1 MGEKVTFLLGI
12 HNHQPVGNFDSVIE
26 EAYQKSY
33 LPFLKVMNDFPD
45 IPFALHNSG
54 ILWDW
59 FAEGKEEYL
68 DIIGKMVERSQIEIL
83 SAGYY
88 EPILTVI
95 PENDR
100 HGQISMMNS
109 FIREK
114 LNSEPR
120 GCWLTERIWEPNLP
134 GILAGTGIEFVIVDD
149 AHFKSIGF
157 SGSEMRTF
165 FNSEDDGRYVK
176 IFPID
181 EKLRYLIPFREPE
194 ETISYLREVAGQGE
208 DPVAVLA
215 DDGEKFGVWPGTHD
229 LVYRRNWLRRFLDLL
244 GKNSDWIE
252 VSTFSRV
259 IDSRSSG
266 GMVYLPT
273 ASYTEMMEWALPL
286 AAQKRHRKVV
296 EFLESDDRMDDFT
309 DMVRGG
315 FWRNFLV
322 KYEESNWMHK
332 RMLEVSELVEDY
344 GSGNGYGK
352 VWEEAVNHL
361 YQAQCNCAYW
371 HGLFGGLYLPH
382 LRSAIYKHLIEA
394 ERIIESSLEKK
405 RNYLK
410 VHSRDIDGDG
420 TDEVVLKTAHLKLHF
435 KAEGA
440 SLRELDILSPPFN
453 LTDILRRR
461 PEIYHDEVGK
471 NEQDDS
477 EDVVSIHNINRSKEG
492 DLDKRIVY
500 DGYQRLSFQ
509 DHFFREGVDLD
520 SFFRSS
526 YGEMGDFRQGLFSHR
541 LVERRKKSNLLLF
554 TREGYIRT
562 GDARKMIKMDKLV
575 RADESSAG
583 FTVSY
588 SLFSPDSDLKC
599 RFAVQNC
606 LSLLAGDAPDRYFL
620 FPDGNRSRLASRG
633 ELDEVENLSV
643 VDEWLGIEISIDF
656 SPAAV
661 LWRFPIETV
670 SNSES
675 GFESV
680 YQGSVLVTVW
690 PLELNKGS
698 EENFEIALTV
708 NRYGR

>member
-1 MGEKVTFLLGI
+1 MGEKVTFVLGI
-12 HNHQPVGNFDSVIE
+12 HNHQPVGNFDYVIE
-26 EAYQKSY
+26 DAYQKSY
-33 LPFLKVMNDFPD
+33 LPFLEVMNDFPD

-59 FAEGKEEYL
+59 FAEGREEYL
-68 DIIGKMVERSQIEIL
+68 EIIEEMVERSQVEIL

-95 PENDR
+95 PEHDR
-100 HGQISMMNS
+100 LGQLSRMNS
-109 FIREK
+109 FIRGK
-114 LNSEPR
+114 LNAEPR

-134 GILAGTGIEFVIVDD
+134 GILAEAGIEFVIVDD

-157 SGSEMRTF
+157 SGPEMRTF
-165 FNSEDDGRYVK
+165 FNSEDNGRYVK

-181 EKLRYLIPFREPE
+181 EKLRYLIPFSEPE
-194 ETISYLREVAGQGE
+194 ETISHLREVARQGE
-208 DPVAVLA
+208 NPVAVLA

-286 AAQKRHRKVV
+286 AARQRHRKVTG
-296 EFLESDDRMDDFT
+296 FLESDDQMKEFT

-332 RMLEVSELVEDY
+332 RMLEISELVEDY
-344 GSGNGYGK
+344 GARTGYGK

-382 LRSAIYKHLIEA
+382 LRSAIYRHLIEA
-394 ERIIESSLEKK
+394 ERIIETSLEKGK
-405 RNYLK
+405 DYLK
-410 VHSRDIDGDG
+410 VYSRDLDGDG
-420 TDEVVLKTAHLKLHF
+420 TGEVILKTAYLKLHF

-440 SLRELDILSPPFN
+440 SLRELDIFSPPFN

-461 PEIYHDEVGK
+461 REIYHDDVGG
-471 NEQDDS
+471 NQQDNS
-477 EDVVSIHNINRSKEG
+477 EDVVSIHQINRAKEG

-509 DHFFREGVDLD
+509 DHFFPEGVDLD
-520 SFFRSS
+520 SFSGSS
-526 YGEMGDFRQGLFSHR
+526 YDEIGDFREGLFSHR
-541 LVERRKKSNLLLF
+541 VVERKKKSNLLLF
-554 TREGYIRT
+554 TREGYIRA
-562 GDARKMIKMDKLV
+562 GRGRSRVKMDKLV
-575 RADESSAG
+575 SADASSAG
-583 FTVSY
+583 FRVSY
-588 SLFSPDSDLKC
+588 SLFSPDSDLNC

-620 FPDGNRSRLASRG
+620 FPDGNRSKLASRG
-633 ELDEVENLSV
+633 ELDEVGKVSA
-643 VDEWLGIEISIDF
+643 VDEWLGIEISMEF

-680 YQGSVLVTVW
+680 YQGTALLPVW
-690 PLELNKGS
+690 PLELKKGR

-708 NRYGR
+708 KRYGR